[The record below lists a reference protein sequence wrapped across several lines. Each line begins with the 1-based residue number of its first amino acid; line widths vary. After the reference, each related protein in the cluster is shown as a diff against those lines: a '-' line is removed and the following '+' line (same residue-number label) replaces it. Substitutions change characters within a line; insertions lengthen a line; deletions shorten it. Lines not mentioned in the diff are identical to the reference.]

1 MTMASSVLLTFL
13 PKLNKLSKGKELR
26 DGLSVVVKVGD
37 ALWVTNDETLSL
49 ERLSA
54 RAATAPF
61 TYEYAG
67 HVQFALSDFLEL
79 PLPPSSD
86 ADGKEKI
93 EEADLEGLD
102 FKGGYLWLV
111 GSHSLKRAKP
121 DKDNSTEKN
130 LNRLAKVTADGNRF
144 LLARIPLE
152 EKTNTLVKTITEGGK
167 TRTAARLRGD
177 DKGND
182 LTDHLA
188 KDEHLREFL
197 PIPGKDNGFD
207 IEGLAV
213 VGERIFLGLRGPVLR
228 GWAVIIQLELE
239 EQDDSTLKLK
249 PITPDNSYYRTHFLQ
264 LDGLGIRELC
274 VQGSD
279 LLILAGPTMG
289 LDGPVTVYRW
299 RGGAQPNADRIV
311 FDDAVQPVMHIP
323 FGQGKNAGKDHA
335 EGMTMFSQ
343 ENGDSPS
350 ILIVYDS
357 ATKERQ
363 VGTNAVKADIFH
375 LP

>member
-1 MTMASSVLLTFL
+1 MPNSVLLKFDS
-13 PKLNKLSKGKELR
+13 KLNKLSKGKELR
-26 DGLSVVVKVGD
+26 DGLSVIVKVGNT
-37 ALWVTNDETLSL
+37 LWVTNDETLSL

-54 RAATAPF
+54 QLATAPF
-61 TYEYAG
+61 THEYGDHA
-67 HVQFALSDFLEL
+67 QFALSDFLEL
-79 PLPPSSD
+79 PLPPSPHLN
-86 ADGKEKI
+86 GKEKI
-93 EEADLEGLD
+93 AEADLEGLD
-102 FKGGYLWLV
+102 FNDGYLWLV

-121 DKDNSTEKN
+121 DKELSPEKN
-130 LNRLAKVTADGNRF
+130 LSRLAKVTADGNRF
-144 LLARIPLE
+144 LLARIPLAE
-152 EKTNTLVKTITEGGK
+152 ETNSLVKNITEGDK

-182 LTDHLA
+182 LTHHLA

-197 PIPGKDNGFD
+197 SIPGKDNGFD

-228 GWAVIIQLELE
+228 GWAVIIQLELD
-239 EQDDSTLKLK
+239 EQDASTLSLK
-249 PITPDNSYYRTHFLQ
+249 QIAPDNGFYRTHFLR

-299 RGGAQPNADRIV
+299 RGGAQPNADRFV
-311 FDDAVQPVMHIP
+311 FDDAVEPILHIP
-323 FGQGKNAGKDHA
+323 VGHGKDAGKDHA

-343 ENGDSPS
+343 GDVDPPS

-357 ATKERQ
+357 TAKERQ
-363 VGTNAVKADIFH
+363 IGTSNVKADIFP

>member
-1 MTMASSVLLTFL
+1 MPSSVLLKFNS
-13 PKLNKLSKGKELR
+13 KLNTLSKGKELR
-26 DGLSVVVKVGD
+26 DGLSVVVKVGNT
-37 ALWVTNDETLSL
+37 LWLTNDETLSL

-54 RAATAPF
+54 HMATSPF
-61 TYEYAG
+61 TDEYGDHA
-67 HVQFALSDFLEL
+67 QFALSDFLEL
-79 PLPPSSD
+79 PLPPSPNIN
-86 ADGKEKI
+86 GKEKI

-102 FKGGYLWLV
+102 FKDGYLWLV

-121 DKDNSTEKN
+121 DKEYSNEKN
-130 LNRLAKVTADGNRF
+130 LSRLAKVTADGNRF
-144 LLARIPLE
+144 LLARIPLAE
-152 EKTNTLVKTITEGGK
+152 ETNTLVKTITEGDK

-182 LTDHLA
+182 LTHHLA
-188 KDEHLREFL
+188 NDEHLREFL
-197 PIPGKDNGFD
+197 SIPGKDNGFD

-239 EQDDSTLKLK
+239 EQDASTLKLK
-249 PITPDNSYYRTHFLQ
+249 QIAPDQGFYRTHFLR

-279 LLILAGPTMG
+279 LPILAGPTMG
-289 LDGPVTVYRW
+289 LDGPMTVYRW
-299 RGGAQPNADRIV
+299 RGGAQPNADRFV
-311 FDDAVQPVMHIP
+311 FDDAVEPILHIP
-323 FGQGKNAGKDHA
+323 VGHGKDAGKDHA

-343 ENGDSPS
+343 GDVDPPS

-357 ATKERQ
+357 TAKERQ
-363 VGTNAVKADIFH
+363 IGTSNVKADIFR

>member
-1 MTMASSVLLTFL
+1 MPSSVLLKFNS
-13 PKLNKLSKGKELR
+13 KLNTLSKGKELR
-26 DGLSVVVKVGD
+26 DGLSVVVKVGNT
-37 ALWVTNDETLSL
+37 LWLTNDETLSL

-54 RAATAPF
+54 HMATSPF
-61 TYEYAG
+61 TDEYGDHA
-67 HVQFALSDFLEL
+67 QFALSDFLEL
-79 PLPPSSD
+79 PLPPSPKIN
-86 ADGKEKI
+86 GKEKI

-102 FKGGYLWLV
+102 FKDGYLWLV

-121 DKDNSTEKN
+121 DKEYSNEKN
-130 LNRLAKVTADGNRF
+130 LSRLAKVTADGNRF
-144 LLARIPLE
+144 LLARIPLAE
-152 EKTNTLVKTITEGGK
+152 ETNTLVKNITEGDK

-182 LTDHLA
+182 LTHHLA
-188 KDEHLREFL
+188 NDEHLREFL
-197 PIPGKDNGFD
+197 SIPGKDNGFD

-239 EQDDSTLKLK
+239 EQDASTLKLK
-249 PITPDNSYYRTHFLQ
+249 QIAPDQGFYRTHFLR

-279 LLILAGPTMG
+279 LPILAGPTMG
-289 LDGPVTVYRW
+289 LDGPMTVYRW
-299 RGGAQPNADRIV
+299 RGGAQPNADRFV
-311 FDDAVQPVMHIP
+311 FDDAVEPILHIP
-323 FGQGKNAGKDHA
+323 VGHGKDAGKDHA

-343 ENGDSPS
+343 GDVDPPS

-357 ATKERQ
+357 TAKERQ
-363 VGTNAVKADIFH
+363 IGTSNVKADIFR